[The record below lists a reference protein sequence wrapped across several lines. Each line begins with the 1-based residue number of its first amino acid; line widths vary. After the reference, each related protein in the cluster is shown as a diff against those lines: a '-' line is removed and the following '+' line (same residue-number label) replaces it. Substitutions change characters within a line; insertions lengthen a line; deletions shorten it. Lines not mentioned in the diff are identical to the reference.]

1 MKKATTVALLLA
13 SLGTAVSAPAWAL
26 ANFGTFS
33 FLRNT
38 PAESFTD
45 EDWKIFKEALN
56 GALNEAADGESR
68 TWENPATGAGGE
80 FTILKTVKSAKS
92 DCREVKMT
100 NHAGNRSRTS
110 GQVFCVGD
118 DGVWKLGPARKTG
131 R

>member
-1 MKKATTVALLLA
+1 MKKTRIAALLLTL
-13 SLGTAVSAPAWAL
+13 LGMAVSAPSWAV
-26 ANFGTFS
+26 ANFGTWS

-45 EDWKIFKEALN
+45 EDWKIFKETLN
-56 GALNEAADGESR
+56 SALNEAADGESR

-92 DCREVKMT
+92 DCREVKMA

-118 DGVWKLGPARKTG
+118 DGIWRLGPARKTG